1 MLSAMSGIQLISS
14 STPLIQGYSV
24 AASIRAH
31 SLTVISGY
39 ESDSPMA
46 EKRNFLALPCPGEAN
61 DLLYYIYK
69 NQQQQKKDK
78 KWC

>member
-24 AASIRAH
+24 AASIRAD

-39 ESDSPMA
+39 ESDSPMV
-46 EKRNFLALPCPGEAN
+46 EGETQFPCSSVRARGMTSYN
-61 DLLYYIYK
+61 NYIYK
-69 NQQQQKKDK
+69 SFTKK
-78 KWC
+78 